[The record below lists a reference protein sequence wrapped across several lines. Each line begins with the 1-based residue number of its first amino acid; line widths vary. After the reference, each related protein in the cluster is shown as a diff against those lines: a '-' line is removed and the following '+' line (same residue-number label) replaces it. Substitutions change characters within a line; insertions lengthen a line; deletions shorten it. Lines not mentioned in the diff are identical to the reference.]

1 MRGRGGGDI
10 AVQLAAFRRHESGWC
25 HSRSSIVFSAVSCCE
40 QSNVFQELLLLWDS
54 LKRKTDEFA
63 ATSLNSEKP
72 GEVMDKFGKHGR
84 SGFIKTRIPRPQIV
98 LQPIQPSGHAGICRN
113 CLCKMSHYPRKSSLE
128 FPQRSEC
135 CHSRANSSSNFSMD
149 TFWLEVESIKQSTE
163 SEPEECNLMDTK
175 PPEEGEAE
183 AEWLQDAGLSDLIGD
198 GAEENGNIVLLSTL
212 TKTQAAAVQRRL
224 DTYTRSRR
232 KKNKQPVRDV
242 RDIFGVVNSGETES
256 EMESGM
262 DQSHCRSTSSNN
274 IQKYTVGIQDFPS
287 PLRGSVKEE
296 LFCTEIAY
304 SEQAAILLKGSF
316 PRESRRFKDDCYL
329 PKFRISKGRLGV
341 TRTGDL
347 SSQDMKKIPTLALI
361 ELTALCDILNVELKR
376 NKAVKR
382 KGAEHKLFG
391 VPLGTLL
398 ENDQKLLPN
407 TRIPLILQAL
417 LSCLEKKG
425 LETEGILR
433 VSGSQ
438 SRIKS
443 LEQKLENEFYTGF
456 FHWDE
461 VHQNDVSGLLKRFI
475 RELPT
480 PLLTAEY
487 LPAFSAVQNI
497 PDTKQRLQALNLL
510 ILILPEPNRN
520 TLKALLEF
528 LRLVVS
534 RERRNKMN
542 LWNVSTVIAPNLF
555 MHKGLPNKI
564 PEGKEKQLAEG
575 AADIVQM
582 MIHYQD
588 LLWTVP
594 SFLVTQVRKL
604 NESSSRKHQFYDKR
618 IKNLLRKIHADKE
631 KTEKNHGE
639 PSKIVK
645 VQASLFLKDS
655 LEVHLTNG
663 IKVADVLRQFQK
675 NLCQNGWNIVNTVSL
690 IKCNGS
696 VDSTNLLLYE
706 VGGNICEHC
715 LDPDTYLLDL
725 YHVNPHAEWIIRPNP
740 SFPRTH

>member
-1 MRGRGGGDI
+1 
-10 AVQLAAFRRHESGWC
+10 
-25 HSRSSIVFSAVSCCE
+25 
-40 QSNVFQELLLLWDS
+40 
-54 LKRKTDEFA
+54 
-63 ATSLNSEKP
+63 
-72 GEVMDKFGKHGR
+72 MDKFGKHGR
-84 SGFIKTRIPRPQIV
+84 SGFIRTRIPRPQV
-98 LQPIQPSGHAGICRN
+98 LLQPIQPSGHPGVCRN
-113 CLCKMSHYPRKSSLE
+113 CACKMSRFPRKSSSELL
-128 FPQRSEC
+128 QSEC
-135 CHSRANSSSNFSMD
+135 RHSRADSSSNLAMD
-149 TFWLEVESIKQSTE
+149 TFWLEVESIKESTE
-163 SEPEECNLMDTK
+163 CEPDECDLTDAK

-198 GAEENGNIVLLSTL
+198 HAAENGNSVLLSTL

-242 RDIFGVVNSGETES
+242 RDIFGVVGSVETEPETNL
-256 EMESGM
+256 EM
-262 DQSHCRSTSSNN
+262 DRSHRKSASSNN
-274 IQKYTVGIQDFPS
+274 IQKTDPTETQDFPS
-287 PLRGSVKEE
+287 PLRGSAREE
-296 LFCTEIAY
+296 LFSTEIAY

-316 PRESRRFKDDCYL
+316 PRESRRIKDESCL
-329 PKFRISKGRLGV
+329 PKFKIPKGRLGV
-341 TRTGDL
+341 TRIGDL
-347 SSQDMKKIPTLALI
+347 SLQDMKKIPTLALI
-361 ELTALCDILNVELKR
+361 ELTALCDVVGLELKR

-382 KGAEHKLFG
+382 KAAERKLFG
-391 VPLGTLL
+391 VSLGTLL
-398 ENDQKLLPN
+398 ENDEKLFPN
-407 TRIPLILQAL
+407 TRVPLILQAL

-425 LETEGILR
+425 LDTEGILR

-443 LEQKLENEFYTGF
+443 LEQKLESEFYTGF
-456 FHWDE
+456 FQWDE

-487 LPAFSAVQNI
+487 LPAFAAVQNI
-497 PDTKQRLQALNLL
+497 PDLKQRLQALNLL

-528 LRLVVS
+528 LRLVVT
-534 RERRNKMN
+534 RERKNKMN

-575 AADIVQM
+575 AADVVRM

-588 LLWTVP
+588 LLWTVA
-594 SFLVTQVRKL
+594 SFLITQVRKL
-604 NESSSRKHQFYDKR
+604 NESSSRRYQFCDRR
-618 IKNLLRKIHADKE
+618 IKNLLRKINLDKE

-645 VQASLFLKDS
+645 VQASPFLKDS
-655 LEVHLTNG
+655 LEVRLTSAT
-663 IKVADVLRQFQK
+663 KAADVLRQFQK
-675 NLCQNGWNIVNTVSL
+675 NLCQNGWNIVNTVKL

-696 VDSTNLLLYE
+696 VDTMNLLFYE
-706 VGGNICEHC
+706 VGGNISEHC

-725 YHVNPHAEWIIRPNP
+725 YHVNPHAEWVIRQNP
-740 SFPRTH
+740 SFPRTL

>member
-1 MRGRGGGDI
+1 
-10 AVQLAAFRRHESGWC
+10 
-25 HSRSSIVFSAVSCCE
+25 
-40 QSNVFQELLLLWDS
+40 
-54 LKRKTDEFA
+54 
-63 ATSLNSEKP
+63 
-72 GEVMDKFGKHGR
+72 MDKFGKHGR
-84 SGFIKTRIPRPQIV
+84 TGFVRTRIPRPQVV
-98 LQPIQPSGHAGICRN
+98 LQPVQSSGHSGVCRN
-113 CLCKMSHYPRKSSLE
+113 CPCKMSCFPQKTSLE
-128 FPQRSEC
+128 LLHPEC
-135 CHSRANSSSNFSMD
+135 RHSRADSSSNLSMD
-149 TFWLEVESIKQSTE
+149 TFWLEVESIKESTE
-163 SEPEECNLMDTK
+163 SEPEECNLMDAK

-198 GAEENGNIVLLSTL
+198 HTVENGNYVLLSTL

-242 RDIFGVVNSGETES
+242 RDIFGVVGSGETEPGMDS
-256 EMESGM
+256 EM
-262 DQSHCRSTSSNN
+262 DRSHRRSASSNN
-274 IQKYTVGIQDFPS
+274 IQKPDTVEIQDFPS
-287 PLRGSVKEE
+287 PLRGSAREE
-296 LFCTEIAY
+296 LFSMEIAY

-316 PRESRRFKDDCYL
+316 SRESRRIKDESFL
-329 PKFRISKGRLGV
+329 PKFKIAKGRLGV
-341 TRTGDL
+341 TRIGDL
-347 SSQDMKKIPTLALI
+347 SLQDMKKMPTLALI
-361 ELTALCDILNVELKR
+361 ELTALCDVLGLELKR
-376 NKAVKR
+376 NKATKR
-382 KGAEHKLFG
+382 KAAEHKLFG
-391 VPLGTLL
+391 VPLGILL

-407 TRIPLILQAL
+407 TRVPLILQAL

-425 LETEGILR
+425 LDTEGILR

-443 LEQKLENEFYTGF
+443 LEQKLESEFYTGF
-456 FHWDE
+456 FQWDE

-487 LPAFSAVQNI
+487 LPAFAAVQNI
-497 PDTKQRLQALNLL
+497 PDLKQRLQALNLL

-528 LRLVVS
+528 LRLVVTK
-534 RERRNKMN
+534 ERKNKMN

-575 AADIVQM
+575 AADIVRM

-588 LLWTVP
+588 LLWTVA
-594 SFLVTQVRKL
+594 SFLVTQVRKM
-604 NESSSRKHQFYDKR
+604 NESNSRRYQFYDRR
-618 IKNLLRKIHADKE
+618 IKNLLRKIHVDKE

-639 PSKIVK
+639 PSKTVK

-663 IKVADVLRQFQK
+663 TKAADVLRQFQK
-675 NLCQNGWNIVNTVSL
+675 NLCQNGWNIVNTVNL
-690 IKCNGS
+690 FKCNGS
-696 VDSTNLLLYE
+696 MDSMNLFLYE
-706 VGGNICEHC
+706 VGGNISEHC

-740 SFPRTH
+740 SFPRTF